1 MKQIKVF
8 LVMALL
14 AVGGALAQTEPAQT
28 PATPTAASQEFSDL
42 GNYITAMQKMIE
54 SSQTTITKEQA
65 QKLLPY
71 LRAIRASK
79 AITPFMANWYK
90 TQIEQQLTP
99 EQAKALS
106 DATASMGTAAE
117 TTPAQSAENNQQNQA
132 NTDQQNQGN
141 TDQQNQGNTDQQNQG
156 NTDQQNQANTDQQ
169 NQQNQANTDQQNQ
182 QNQANTDNQN
192 NTAQNNTDTNTAQTN
207 QPTTAVTPS
216 ADNPYT
222 RAPYSDALAKV
233 IEQLTQIASA

>member
-1 MKQIKVF
+1 MKKRIKVF

-14 AVGGALAQTEPAQT
+14 ATGGALAQTEPAQT
-28 PATPTAASQEFSDL
+28 PATPTTTTSSQEFSDL
-42 GNYITAMQKMIE
+42 GNYITAMQKMME
-54 SSQTTITKEQA
+54 SSQTTISKEQA

-99 EQAKALS
+99 EQVKALS
-106 DATASMGTAAE
+106 EAAAGMGTAATE
-117 TTPAQSAENNQQNQA
+117 TTPAQSTDQNQNNQGNNQNNTDQQNQG

-169 NQQNQANTDQQNQ
+169 NQNNA
-182 QNQANTDNQN
+182 DNQN
-192 NTAQNNTDTNTAQTN
+192 NTANTDTNSQANQQTAID
-207 QPTTAVTPS
+207 PS

-222 RAPYSDALAKV
+222 QAPYGDALAKV

>member
-42 GNYITAMQKMIE
+42 GNYITAMQKMME

-106 DATASMGTAAE
+106 DATASMGTAATE

-132 NTDQQNQGN
+132 NTDQQNQAN
-141 TDQQNQGNTDQQNQG
+141 TDQPNQANTDQQNQG

-169 NQQNQANTDQQNQ
+169 NQQNQANTDQ